1 MAKKVTIDIEVNGK
15 MQKATLSAK
24 KLKKALDE
32 TKASQDGLNAST
44 RKGYRAMQGS
54 AQATSN
60 STKAFSKQ
68 AGVVGGLVPVYATFA
83 ANVFAVSAAFGV
95 LKRAA
100 ALERLET
107 SLERIGALSGRN
119 LGALAADLK
128 TVADQAISTEQ
139 SLRAVSVGTSA
150 GFSSTQILQLAEV
163 AKGASLALGRDMGDA
178 IDRLIRGTAKL
189 EPEILDELG
198 IIVRLDQAAADYA
211 TSLGKLTT
219 ELTQFEKVQAFV
231 NATIDQGLNK
241 YQEISEAVDPSPY
254 DKLAASFN
262 NLSKEII
269 VFSNNIL
276 GPIIDFFATSKI
288 ALTAA
293 LTFFAGTLVNS
304 VIPAIDEVIA
314 RNAAIATS
322 AAAAARKGRTK
333 VLGEFEKQAKQ
344 IKVLDFSPPIAK
356 QLIPQIKAGEASTKD
371 LRRAILS
378 LQKSERARLAYQ
390 KANATKVTEKYKAET
405 AAIIEQRRALEGLAT
420 AERGRETFTTTGRNA
435 ASASRS
441 AKRNAIYGQ
450 AIDNAGFVDSLG
462 IAARGVKNQAKEV
475 GRSAGV
481 HGKFAAVMRTASTSV
496 SLFGRALLNA
506 IPIIGQVLFVLSLI
520 APAFQKA
527 FAKSAVQKSIEESDE
542 RFKIFTKTIQL
553 VRETAEDAGS
563 AIELFA
569 NQARAGTGIFDELAA
584 SYIRL
589 GKAIDEEYIAK
600 LREAQEAEVRAQ
612 NLSGQASRNRRR
624 DTKKAQADQRAAV
637 EGMGTVGQDQ
647 ALALLESA
655 ELRLRGMGDVLPG
668 VENGFST
675 LREELENMG
684 DEGTITI
691 ADIVKRIK
699 ELASPSEN
707 FIGNLKGATQQFAN
721 LNAEITKLAGRQ
733 VTPFSNALEQS
744 LELEKSVKAVISG
757 FLEQTPGASAI
768 QTSIQDLEEVFPGTI
783 DLAHQLEDALK
794 LDKGTIETASDLT
807 NAQKVFNKQLVE
819 NNEILIKKNGIIKK
833 EQALLKEISR
843 QEKIGASF
851 TELKLEQQDAVIDA
865 QIAGLEAEKTMV
877 ELLLE
882 GADETARQARL
893 NAEIEALKDSKLKLE
908 EKNLEIKKAEFAEAK
923 KIFDVEKKLDDLKL
937 KQAQQKFDQRTR
949 DDERTLRAERERNPF
964 AFLDEPER
972 ALDLEISRTKELLE
986 SQIIEKRAQAAREIA
1001 TAEYQLLAAR
1011 LQGEADI
1018 ARIRAA
1024 EILGDDTSTP
1034 EQKEAAG
1041 RMNQLAANLSD
1052 LSTRVGAQ
1060 AIAAG
1065 EAAAQD
1071 VLATA
1076 DQLKL
1081 RLEDLEEQKG
1091 NLNEI
1096 NIILDG
1102 TARSLESNMTGAF
1115 SALISGTKS
1124 AKQAFA
1130 DMAKAILADIAQM
1143 IAKQLVLNMLI
1154 AATGGTGGFFA
1165 NLFGRDGG
1173 IFEKDPSMR
1182 YGGVAE
1188 KVQQFTGG
1196 GIAKGR
1202 QAGYP
1207 AILHGTEAVV
1217 PLPNGKEIPVEMRN
1231 GSGQTNNVTVNV
1243 SIDGNGQS
1251 EMASQSSSNDG
1262 ANIGNAIAMAVQKEL
1277 LNQKRSGGILSPYGA
1292 S

>member
-119 LGALAADLK
+119 LGALAADLR

-198 IIVRLDQAAADYA
+198 IIVRLDQAASDFA
-211 TSLGKLTT
+211 TSIGKLTT

-231 NATIDQGLNK
+231 NATITQGLNK
-241 YQEISEAVDPSPY
+241 YQQISEAVDPSPY

-276 GPIIDFFATSKI
+276 GPVIDFFATNKI

-293 LTFFAGTLVNS
+293 LTFFAGTLVNQ
-304 VIPAIDEVIA
+304 VIPAIDDVIA

-333 VLGEFEKQAKQ
+333 VVGEFEKQAKQ

-371 LRRAILS
+371 LKRAILS
-378 LQKSERARLAYQ
+378 LRKSEAARLAYQ
-390 KANATKVTEKYKAET
+390 KANATTVSAKYKAET
-405 AAIIEQRRALEGLAT
+405 AAIIEQRKALEGLAT
-420 AERGRETFTTTGRNA
+420 AERGRETFTATGRNA

-450 AIDNAGFVDSLG
+450 AIDNAGFIDSLG

-475 GRSAGV
+475 GRSADV
-481 HGKFAAVMRTASTSV
+481 HGKFAAVVRTASTSV

-506 IPIIGQVLFVLSLI
+506 IPIIGQILFVIGLV

-527 FAKSAVQKSIEESDE
+527 FESSAVKKSIEESDE
-542 RFKIFTKTIQL
+542 RFKIFAKTIQL

-569 NQARAGTGIFDELAA
+569 NQSRASTGIFDELAA
-584 SYIRL
+584 SYVRL

-600 LREAQEAEVRAQ
+600 LKEAQEAEVRAQ
-612 NLSGQASRNRRR
+612 RLTGQASRNRGR
-624 DTKKAQADQRAAV
+624 DTKRAQANQQEALDSI
-637 EGMGTVGQDQ
+637 GTVQQDQ
-647 ALALLESA
+647 ALELLTSA
-655 ELRLRGMGDVLPG
+655 QLRLAGMGDVLPG
-668 VENGFST
+668 VQQGFQT
-675 LREELENMG
+675 LEADIKSMG
-684 DEGTITI
+684 ESGTINI
-691 ADIVKRIK
+691 IDIIQRIK
-699 ELASPSEN
+699 EISTPFEN
-707 FIGNLKGATQQFAN
+707 FTGNVKGAIQQFAN
-721 LNAEITKLAGRQ
+721 LNAEITKLGGRQ

-744 LELEKSVKAVISG
+744 LELEKSVKAVMSG
-757 FLEQTPGASAI
+757 FLEQNPGTTAAKTNI
-768 QTSIQDLEEVFPGTI
+768 EDLEEVFPGTI

-794 LDKGTIETASDLT
+794 LDRGTIESASELT
-807 NAQKVFNKQLVE
+807 NAQEVFNKQLVK
-819 NNEILIKKNGIIKK
+819 NNEILIEKNGVLKNQ
-833 EQALLKEISR
+833 QAVLSELSR
-843 QEKIGASF
+843 LEKIGAGF
-851 TELKLEQQDAVIDA
+851 TELRLKQEDKVIDA
-865 QIAGLEAEKTMV
+865 KIDALTAEKTNN

-882 GADETARQARL
+882 GAEEKERIRGID
-893 NAEIEALKDSKLKLE
+893 AEITALTRSKKTDE
-908 EKNLEIKKAEFAEAK
+908 
-923 KIFDVEKKLDDLKL
+923 
-937 KQAQQKFDQRTR
+937 
-949 DDERTLRAERERNPF
+949 ERTLAVLEAEGAQKKRLLDVEQKLSDLAAKRAQQEFARQRVEDSRTLREERQSNPF
-964 AFLDEPER
+964 AFLTEDR
-972 ALDLEISRTKELLE
+972 RSLDLEIDRTEKLLAD
-986 SQIIEKRAQAAREIA
+986 QEKNIDDRKRIAREL
-1001 TAEYQLLAAR
+1001 AELEFEVLAAR
-1011 LQGEADI
+1011 LAAEASI
-1018 ARIRAA
+1018 ARTRAA
-1024 EILGDDTSTP
+1024 AVVADNPNDPSVAAAAGKLEGLATKLFDLSGKVAEQATEAGAAAEAEV
-1034 EQKEAAG
+1034 EQKVDE
-1041 RMNQLAANLSD
+1041 
-1052 LSTRVGAQ
+1052 
-1060 AIAAG
+1060 
-1065 EAAAQD
+1065 
-1071 VLATA
+1071 
-1076 DQLKL
+1076 LKE
-1081 RLEDLEEQKG
+1081 RLEGLKEARKNLEDV
-1091 NLNEI
+1091 NVLI
-1096 NIILDG
+1096 DG
-1102 TARSLESNMTGAF
+1102 TARSLESNMTNAF
-1115 SALISGTKS
+1115 ASLIDGTKS
-1124 AKQAFA
+1124 AKEAFK
-1130 DMAKAILADIAQM
+1130 DMAKAILADIARM

-1154 AATGGTGGFFA
+1154 ASTGGEGGFFA
-1165 NLFGRDGG
+1165 NLLGRNGAV
-1173 IFEKDPSMR
+1173 FEKDPNMR

-1231 GSGQTNNVTVNV
+1231 GSEQQNNVVVNV
-1243 SIDGNGQS
+1243 NIDSGGAVTQETEGQGL
-1251 EMASQSSSNDG
+1251 DLG
-1262 ANIGNAIAMAVQKEL
+1262 TTIANVVQQEL
-1277 LNQKRSGGILSPYGA
+1277 LNQKRQGGILNPNGVA
-1292 S
+1292 